1 MAVARFDFSPRA
13 RIWVFAAIA
22 GTSTAG
28 ALLLKFLARFDWGVV
43 YFGLGSLLGLGLF
56 FALFLGRPSIQR
68 RWLSFIVISLTGALA
83 ATFLSF
89 GQGMPLG
96 RVLVF
101 GWVPFTLVML
111 GAVVFVRRRV
121 GPYRVVQIAS
131 AVLLNAY
138 IAAYLQNKILYQ
150 GFFKYLPQPILN
162 CYGGPLAVFACPI
175 GSTQQ
180 MIGMKLLPW
189 LPLGLFII
197 IGAVVGRA
205 ACAWLCPFGL
215 WQDLLY
221 KVKLGAKA
229 KRKRWISATAT
240 ALITAAIAAAL
251 VVFLKVAPLRVFLFA
266 WLPFNLLIMAVATS
280 GKLNLPR
287 RMWVGGFL
295 AAVGLAAVVWFK
307 FGAGHAIAFG
317 FLGLLLLGLTGRWF
331 AAAFAAVAG
340 FLLGWLG
347 NPAFHVGPLLKLPLG
362 LALAVAGLV
371 LVVVL
376 DVVFRLSLPSNF
388 LKFGVLLLVAGLASY
403 LTAEPW
409 FCKLCPQGTLGA
421 GIPLVLWD
429 PVHAL
434 RGLVGWLYWV
444 KIGILLSVIVAAI
457 AIKRPFCRIICPIGA
472 VYSVFNKVS
481 LVHLTFHGKETCTKC
496 GACRKICPMNIEP
509 HENQNHLEC
518 IRCGECTWACPN
530 SGLKFKV

>member
-1 MAVARFDFSPRA
+1 MAVARFDFSLRT
-13 RIWVFAAIA
+13 RVWVFAAIA
-22 GTSTAG
+22 GVSAVG

-43 YFGLGSLLGLGLF
+43 YFGLGALLGLGLF
-56 FALFLGRPSIQR
+56 FALFLGRPSVHR
-68 RWLSFIVISLTGALA
+68 RWLSFIVIFLTGALA
-83 ATFLSF
+83 AAFLSV

-96 RVLVF
+96 PVLLF

-111 GAVVFVRRRV
+111 WAVVFVRRRV

-131 AVLLNAY
+131 FVLLNAY

-150 GFFKYLPQPILN
+150 GTFKYMPEPILN

-180 MIGMKLLPW
+180 MIGMKFLPW
-189 LPLGLFII
+189 LPLGMFII

-205 ACAWLCPFGL
+205 ACAWICPFGM

-221 KVKLGAKA
+221 KVKLGVRSR
-229 KRKRWISATAT
+229 RKRWTSAAVVG
-240 ALITAAIAAAL
+240 LITAAIAIAL
-251 VVFLKVAPLRVFLFA
+251 VVFLKVPALRVFLFA
-266 WLPFNLLIMAVATS
+266 WLPFNLLIAALAIT
-280 GKLNLPR
+280 GKLDLPR
-287 RMWVGGFL
+287 RMWVGGFI
-295 AAVGLAAVVWFK
+295 AAVGLAAVVWLK
-307 FGAGHAIAFG
+307 FEAGYAVAFG
-317 FLGLLLLGLTGRWF
+317 FLGLVLLGLSGRWF

-340 FLLGWLG
+340 LLLGWLG
-347 NPAFHVGPLLKLPLG
+347 NPAFHIGPLSKLPLG
-362 LALAVAGLV
+362 IGLAVVAF

-376 DVVFRLSLPSNF
+376 IDVIARASLPVDF

-409 FCKLCPQGTLGA
+409 FCKLCPQGTFGA

-457 AIKRPFCRIICPIGA
+457 AIKRPFCRVICPIGA
-472 VYSVFNKVS
+472 IYSVFNKFS
-481 LVHLTFHGKETCTKC
+481 LLRMTFEGKKACTKC
-496 GACRKICPMNIEP
+496 GACRKICPMNVEP
-509 HENQNHLEC
+509 HENQNQLEC
-518 IRCGECTWACPN
+518 IRCGECTWGCPN

>member
-1 MAVARFDFSPRA
+1 MALARFDFSLRT
-13 RIWVFAAIA
+13 RVWVFAAIA
-22 GTSTAG
+22 GAAAVG

-43 YFGLGSLLGLGLF
+43 YFGLGSLSGLGLF
-56 FALFLGRPSIQR
+56 LALFLGRPSIHR
-68 RWLSFIVISLTGALA
+68 RWLSFIIISLTGALA
-83 ATFLSF
+83 AGFLSF
-89 GQGMPLG
+89 GQGMSLG
-96 RVLVF
+96 RVLLF

-111 GAVVFVRRRV
+111 WAVVYVRRRV
-121 GPYRVVQIAS
+121 APYRVVQIAS
-131 AVLLNAY
+131 FVLLNAY

-180 MIGMKLLPW
+180 MVGMKLLPW

-205 ACAWLCPFGL
+205 ACAWLCPFGM

-221 KVKLGAKA
+221 KVKLGVQSR
-229 KRKRWISATAT
+229 RKRWTSAAAI
-240 ALITAAIAAAL
+240 ALITAAIAGTL
-251 VVFLKVAPLRVFLFA
+251 VVVLKVSPLRVFLFG
-266 WLPFNLLIMAVATS
+266 WLPFNLLIAAVAIS
-280 GKLNLPR
+280 GKFDLPR

-307 FGAGHAIAFG
+307 FDVGYGVASG
-317 FLGLLLLGLTGRWF
+317 FLAIVLLGLTGRWF

-347 NPAFHVGPLLKLPLG
+347 NPAFHVGPLSKLPLG
-362 LALAVAGLV
+362 VGLAVAAL

-376 DVVFRLSLPSNF
+376 IDVVARVSLPSNY
-388 LKFGVLLLVAGLASY
+388 LKFGVLLLVAGVASY
-403 LTAEPW
+403 FTAEPW
-409 FCKLCPQGTLGA
+409 FCKLCPQGTFGA

-429 PVHAL
+429 PVNAL

-444 KIGILLSVIVAAI
+444 KIGILLLVIVAAI
-457 AIKRPFCRIICPIGA
+457 AIKRPFCRVICPIGA

-481 LVHLTFHGKETCTKC
+481 LLRMTFEGKKACTKC
-496 GACRKICPMNIEP
+496 GACRKICPMNVEP
-509 HENQNHLEC
+509 HEDQNQLEC
-518 IRCGECTWACPN
+518 IRCGECTWGCPN